1 MNYGRMRNNKAKE
14 KQKKERMMKV
24 REKIRKLRNNNGRKG
39 EVRR

>member
-1 MNYGRMRNNKAKE
+1 MRNNKAKE

-24 REKIRKLRNNNGRKG
+24 REKIRKLGNNNGRKR